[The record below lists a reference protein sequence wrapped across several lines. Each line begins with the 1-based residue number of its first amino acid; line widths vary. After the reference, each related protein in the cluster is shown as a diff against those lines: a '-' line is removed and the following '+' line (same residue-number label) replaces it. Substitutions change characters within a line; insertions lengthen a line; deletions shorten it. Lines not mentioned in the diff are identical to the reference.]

1 MTDTTA
7 LPQILSE
14 RELAQHLGINPRTAA
29 RMRDERR
36 GPPHIR
42 IGRKVAYRSAD
53 VASWL
58 EQQVIGAG
66 R

>member
-14 RELAQHLGINPRTAA
+14 RELAQHLGLNARTLA

-53 VASWL
+53 VSAWL
-58 EQQVIGAG
+58 EQQVVGTSQ
-66 R
+66 

>member
-7 LPQILSE
+7 LPQIISE
-14 RELAQHLGINPRTAA
+14 RELAQHLGLNPRTLA

-42 IGRKVAYRSAD
+42 IGRKIAYRSAD
-53 VASWL
+53 VTAWLARQVVGAS
-58 EQQVIGAG
+58 Q
-66 R
+66 

>member
-14 RELAQHLGINPRTAA
+14 RELAQHLGLNARTLA

-36 GPPHIR
+36 GPPHVR
-42 IGRKVAYRSAD
+42 IGRKVGYRASD
-53 VASWL
+53 VAAWL
-58 EQQVIGAG
+58 EQQVIEASQ
-66 R
+66 